1 MQQLMTLLYP
11 TSIWPEVR
19 VCMDGDQTKQK
30 KCAYVFD
37 EEIIQKKNKLNRE
50 FINIFYVF
58 VHNFSIF
65 FSCYI

>member
-1 MQQLMTLLYP
+1 
-11 TSIWPEVR
+11 
-19 VCMDGDQTKQK
+19 MDGDQTKQK

-65 FSCYI
+65 FLCYI

>member
-1 MQQLMTLLYP
+1 
-11 TSIWPEVR
+11 
-19 VCMDGDQTKQK
+19 MDGDQTKQK

-65 FSCYI
+65 FFVLYLKLTTFIGKLIICLI